1 MVMQMDQ
8 TQALMQSLE
17 QAPNLLHTLHK
28 STYANSPTNLF
39 VGEFVNHQVWSLLKF
54 QAHEV
59 KRPKQLQ
66 YFLLQL

>member
-1 MVMQMDQ
+1 MQIVQ

-17 QAPNLLHTLHK
+17 QAPNLLKTLHK

-39 VGEFVNHQVWSLLKF
+39 VGEFVNRQVWCLLKF
-54 QAHEV
+54 QAHEAR
-59 KRPKQLQ
+59 RPKQLQ

>member
-1 MVMQMDQ
+1 MQIVQ
-8 TQALMQSLE
+8 AQALMQALE
-17 QAPNLLHTLHK
+17 QAPNLLKTLHK

-39 VGEFVNHQVWSLLKF
+39 VGEFVNRQVWSLLKF

-66 YFLLQL
+66 DFQLQL

>member
-1 MVMQMDQ
+1 MQMDQ

-39 VGEFVNHQVWSLLKF
+39 VGEFVNHQAWSLLKF
-54 QAHEV
+54 RAHEAR
-59 KRPKQLQ
+59 RPKQLQ
-66 YFLLQL
+66 YFQLQL

>member
-17 QAPNLLHTLHK
+17 QALNVLKTLHK

-39 VGEFVNHQVWSLLKF
+39 VGEFVNRQV
-54 QAHEV
+54 
-59 KRPKQLQ
+59 
-66 YFLLQL
+66 

>member
-1 MVMQMDQ
+1 MQMDQ

-17 QAPNLLHTLHK
+17 QAPNLLKILHK

-39 VGEFVNHQVWSLLKF
+39 VGEFVNHQVWYLLKF
-54 QAHEV
+54 QVHEV

-66 YFLLQL
+66 DFLLQL